1 MKEKENKVIYAF
13 ILVSELVHGY
23 VILLTM
29 FLSPWDENC
38 KEMDQKA
45 NMDASLFEIDQKPD
59 MDQVASSQI
68 DQKADMDSVA
78 SSQIDQKAEMASLF
92 EIDQKADMAV
102 ASS

>member
-1 MKEKENKVIYAF
+1 MKERKIRLYAF

-45 NMDASLFEIDQKPD
+45 NMDAELFE
-59 MDQVASSQI
+59 I